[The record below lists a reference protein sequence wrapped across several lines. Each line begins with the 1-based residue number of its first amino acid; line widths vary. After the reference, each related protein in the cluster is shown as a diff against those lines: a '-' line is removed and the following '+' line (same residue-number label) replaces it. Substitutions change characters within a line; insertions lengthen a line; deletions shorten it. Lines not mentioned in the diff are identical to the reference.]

1 MHPVG
6 GILGGRVGVATCV
19 GGREGGGE
27 SLLVGGRRGLL
38 VVRMAMRE
46 WRGSGV
52 LGFVPA

>member
-1 MHPVG
+1 MG

-19 GGREGGGE
+19 GGREGGGA